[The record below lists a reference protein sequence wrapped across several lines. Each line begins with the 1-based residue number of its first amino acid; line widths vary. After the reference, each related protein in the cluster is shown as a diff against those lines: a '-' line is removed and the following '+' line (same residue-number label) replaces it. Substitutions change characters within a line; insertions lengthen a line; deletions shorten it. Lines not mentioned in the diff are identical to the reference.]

1 MAKGRREKIL
11 EHADQALNDMLRAH
25 NNLLWL
31 METYGEVHPDYREAV
46 KYLDDAL
53 GQVAQNLTLMRQNV
67 M

>member
-1 MAKGRREKIL
+1 MTKGTREKIL

-31 METYGEVHPDYREAV
+31 EETYGEIHPDYRDAV
-46 KYLDDAL
+46 KYLDNAL
-53 GQVAQNLTLMRQNV
+53 EDIAKNLTLMRSNV